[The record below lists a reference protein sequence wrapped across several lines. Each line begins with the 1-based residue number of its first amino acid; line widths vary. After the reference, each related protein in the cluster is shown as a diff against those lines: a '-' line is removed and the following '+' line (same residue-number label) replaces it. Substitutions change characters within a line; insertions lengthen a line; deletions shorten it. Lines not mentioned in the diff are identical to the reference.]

1 MRSGKAYWEQGGW
14 WIAPDETPN
23 LSHIE
28 TMYGKVS
35 GVPVEYEIPDR
46 RKARPKQRRL
56 FFALIGDIHRWS
68 GEPVEWLKE
77 YFYLQFV
84 IKFAGKEISLSDTTT
99 NTVTDATELINL
111 VIDFIFD
118 YDVPIRDGYQLLP
131 RDESYFIYKCLINR
145 KCVICGKRA
154 DLHHV
159 DYGMGNNTVGMG
171 MNRNNI
177 DHSKR
182 DLYPLCREHHTEI
195 ETLNTKG
202 FERKYHIHVK
212 GIKLTPDVLRKLGV
226 KGAYGNG

>member
-1 MRSGKAYWEQGGW
+1 MLRSGKAYWEQGGW

-28 TMYGKVS
+28 TMYGKTS
-35 GVPVEYEIPDR
+35 GVPVQYEIPDR

-118 YDVPIRDGYQLLP
+118 YQVPINDGYPLLP
-131 RDESYFIYKCLINR
+131 RDESYFQFKCIQHRRCLI
-145 KCVICGKRA
+145 CGRA
-154 DLHHV
+154 ADINHI
-159 DYGMGNNTVGMG
+159 DEVGMG
-171 MNRNNI
+171 RNRNKL
-177 DHSKR
+177 DHTQARLSA
-182 DLYPLCREHHTEI
+182 LCRVHHTEWHQI
-195 ETLNTKG
+195 GNQA
-202 FERKYHIHVK
+202 FCNKYR
-212 GIKLTPDVLRKLGV
+212 LTNLGV
-226 KGAYGNG
+226 KVNAETLKRIGMKGAYHDGTANC

>member
-1 MRSGKAYWEQGGW
+1 MLSGKAYWEQGGW

-28 TMYGKVS
+28 TMYGKTS
-35 GVPVEYEIPDR
+35 GVPVQYEIPDR

-118 YDVPIRDGYQLLP
+118 YDVPIRDGYPLLP
-131 RDESYFIYKCLINR
+131 RDEAYFQFKCIQHRRCLI
-145 KCVICGKRA
+145 CGRA
-154 DLHHV
+154 ADINHI
-159 DYGMGNNTVGMG
+159 DEVGMG
-171 MNRNNI
+171 RNRNKL
-177 DHSKR
+177 DHTKARLSA
-182 DLYPLCREHHTEI
+182 LCRVHHTEWHQI
-195 ETLNTKG
+195 GNQA
-202 FERKYHIHVK
+202 FCRKYR
-212 GIKLTPDVLRKLGV
+212 LTNLGV
-226 KGAYGNG
+226 KVNAETLKRISMEGAYHDGTKNR